1 MPQLF
6 EVQRQLQELQGAADE
21 VDTLKLELL
30 EARREIQEL
39 QRRARTWQVSR
50 MVCVRAAGGCCGQL
64 WQGLRG
70 QVRDRRRPC
79 ITCGEATF
87 GRVSMPTKYM
97 HRHFPAAG

>member
-39 QRRARTWQVSR
+39 QRRARTWQVS
-50 MVCVRAAGGCCGQL
+50 
-64 WQGLRG
+64 
-70 QVRDRRRPC
+70 
-79 ITCGEATF
+79 
-87 GRVSMPTKYM
+87 
-97 HRHFPAAG
+97 